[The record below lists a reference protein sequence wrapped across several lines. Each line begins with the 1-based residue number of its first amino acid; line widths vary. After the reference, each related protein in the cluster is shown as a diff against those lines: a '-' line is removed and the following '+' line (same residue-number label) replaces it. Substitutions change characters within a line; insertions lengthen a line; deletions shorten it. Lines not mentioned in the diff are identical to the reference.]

1 MSSVSGVSSLLNQYQ
16 ANWQNNRSQLKQD
29 FSDLMTSLQSGNLTG
44 AQTAFSALT
53 QSTSAISQTQT
64 TQQSG
69 TTGIQA
75 DFAALG
81 QALQSGDMAAA
92 QTDFAKLQQDLQ
104 GAHGHHHHHHHH
116 QTQGTGDQNTP
127 ITMDPFQN
135 TSGLNA
141 NKSNALSLGSINIT
155 A

>member
-16 ANWQNNRSQLKQD
+16 ANWQNNSSQLKQD

-53 QSTSAISQTQT
+53 QSASAISQIQT

-81 QALQSGDMAAA
+81 QALQSGNMTAA

-104 GAHGHHHHHHHH
+104 GAHGHHHHHHH

-127 ITMDPFQN
+127 TTMDPFQN
-135 TSGLNA
+135 ISSPNS
-141 NKSNALSLGSINIT
+141 NNSNALSLGSVNIM

>member
-16 ANWQNNRSQLKQD
+16 ANWQNNSTQLEQD
-29 FSDLMTSLQSGNLTG
+29 FSNLITSLQSGNLTG
-44 AQTAFSALT
+44 AQTALSALT
-53 QSTSAISQTQT
+53 QSTSAISQAQT

-69 TTGIQA
+69 ATGIQA

-81 QALQSGDMAAA
+81 QALQSGNLTTA
-92 QTDFAKLQQDLQ
+92 QADFAKLQQDLQ
-104 GAHGHHHHHHHH
+104 GAHGHHHHHHH

-127 ITMDPFQN
+127 TTMDPFQN
-135 TSGLNA
+135 ISSPNS
-141 NKSNALSLGSINIT
+141 NNSNASLLGSINIM

>member
-16 ANWQNNRSQLKQD
+16 VNWQNNSSQMKQD

-44 AQTAFSALT
+44 AQTALSALT
-53 QSTSAISQTQT
+53 QSASALSQTQT

-69 TTGIQA
+69 ATGIQA

-81 QALQSGDMAAA
+81 QALQSGDMASAK
-92 QTDFAKLQQDLQ
+92 TDFAKLQQDLQ
-104 GAHGHHHHHHHH
+104 GTHGHHHHHHH
-116 QTQGTGDQNTP
+116 QTQGTGNQNTP
-127 ITMDPFQN
+127 TTMDPFQN
-135 TSGLNA
+135 ISSPNS
-141 NKSNALSLGSINIT
+141 NNSNALSLGSINIT